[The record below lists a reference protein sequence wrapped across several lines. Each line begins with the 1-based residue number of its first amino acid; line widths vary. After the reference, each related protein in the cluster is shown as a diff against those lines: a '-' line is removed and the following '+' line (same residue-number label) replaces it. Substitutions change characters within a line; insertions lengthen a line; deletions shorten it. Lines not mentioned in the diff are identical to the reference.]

1 MGGGPPGGP
10 DAPCLGPTPAPA
22 RCQGPLPIPAACL
35 GLDTRTGQGYW
46 FAAVLLIYIQLY
58 VTIQVKGGVYMS
70 CIYARI
76 KERRLALGLTV
87 EQLAYQMG
95 YKNKSSESKIENGR
109 SDITQSMVEKFA
121 DVLGVSIEYLLGLDE
136 C

>member
-1 MGGGPPGGP
+1 M
-10 DAPCLGPTPAPA
+10 
-22 RCQGPLPIPAACL
+22 
-35 GLDTRTGQGYW
+35 
-46 FAAVLLIYIQLY
+46 
-58 VTIQVKGGVYMS
+58 IQVKGGVYMS
-70 CIYARI
+70 CIYVRI
-76 KERRLALGLTV
+76 KARRLALGLTV
-87 EQLAYQMG
+87 EQLAKQMG

>member
-1 MGGGPPGGP
+1 
-10 DAPCLGPTPAPA
+10 
-22 RCQGPLPIPAACL
+22 
-35 GLDTRTGQGYW
+35 
-46 FAAVLLIYIQLY
+46 
-58 VTIQVKGGVYMS
+58 MS
-70 CIYARI
+70 CIYVRI
-76 KERRLALGLTV
+76 KARRLALGLTV
-87 EQLAYQMG
+87 EQLAKQMG